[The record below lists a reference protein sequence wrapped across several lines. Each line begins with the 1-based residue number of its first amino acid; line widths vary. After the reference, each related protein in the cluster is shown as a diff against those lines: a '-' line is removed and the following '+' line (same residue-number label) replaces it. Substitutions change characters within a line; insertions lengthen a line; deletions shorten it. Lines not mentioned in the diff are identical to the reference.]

1 MHSVIMHEWMR
12 HIGNFLGVMK
22 VHMGKETVSHVMRH
36 GNKPSTFVHNSTP
49 VQQTTGCDCLSS
61 LNLR

>member
-12 HIGNFLGVMK
+12 HIGNFLGVLK

-36 GNKPSTFVHNSTP
+36 GNKPSTFVHNSNSC
-49 VQQTTGCDCLSS
+49 TTNNWL
-61 LNLR
+61 